1 MTLPVAKPVP
11 GRAVLWRAWDS
22 HVCGGMRRPRELYC
36 PIRLRGWIES
46 GQPLDAACLVREFV
60 RLRLGDWRAVF
71 RDGGQWR
78 FGVDGTP
85 YGREFES
92 DVVGRPEE
100 AVYTVVD
107 ALLRQLTRPVGR
119 RLAAD
124 AECRR
129 HVMALAVQALVDG
142 DLESHLGLLR
152 LLIGR
157 RRDHVLMAG
166 VLGVH
171 PKSLVRM
178 LGRGGNPSA
187 RTLALL
193 LRQMADVRGELL
205 VVVPS
210 ARRRRVAPRGLYAE

>member
-1 MTLPVAKPVP
+1 
-11 GRAVLWRAWDS
+11 
-22 HVCGGMRRPRELYC
+22 MRRPRELYC
-36 PIRLRGWIES
+36 PIRLRGWIE
-46 GQPLDAACLVREFV
+46 GGEPLDAAYLARAFV
-60 RLRLGDWRAVF
+60 VLRLGDWRQVVHQG
-71 RDGGQWR
+71 DQWQLVVDVR
-78 FGVDGTP
+78 PTGRPFGAIP
-85 YGREFES
+85 
-92 DVVGRPEE
+92 VGRPDD

-107 ALLRQLTRPVGR
+107 ELLRQLTRPVGR

-129 HVMALAVQALVDG
+129 HVMALAVQALVEG
-142 DLESHLGLLR
+142 DLELHLGLLR

-205 VVVPS
+205 VVVPP
-210 ARRRRVAPRGLYAE
+210 AKRRRVAPPGLYGK